1 MSTVVI
7 AVTSD
12 QHCGSSVA
20 LCAPRI
26 ELDDGGEYVASKS
39 QQWLW
44 QNWLLFWERVE
55 KVRDRE
61 KAKLYQ
67 VWNGDLTEGNHH
79 GSTQILSGNSSVQA
93 AVVASAMKVPLD
105 LKPDKLWLIRGTEAH
120 VGKSGEGE
128 EKIAD
133 GLRRNKNPIVKDKDT
148 GTSSHWH
155 AKLEVDGV
163 RLDFAHHGRMGQRPW
178 TEQNIVNL
186 LAFQIWVEHHR
197 RGEPPPHIAV
207 RSHLHRFADT
217 AGTHGTRVIQTPA
230 WQLHTA
236 FTHRVVTESMADIGG
251 VIIVIRDGVA
261 SVEPVIYKPKG
272 PTVWRA
278 V

>member
-1 MSTVVI
+1 MSSVVFAI
-7 AVTSD
+7 TSD

-20 LCAPRI
+20 LCPPKI
-26 ELDDGGEYVASKS
+26 ELDDGGVYEASRA

-44 QNWLLFWERVE
+44 QNWLSFWKRVE
-55 KVRDRE
+55 QVRDRE
-61 KAKLYQ
+61 KADLYQ

-79 GSTQILSGNSSVQA
+79 GSTQILSGNSSVQSQ
-93 AVVASAMKVPLD
+93 VVAAAMAVPLD
-105 LKPDKLWLIRGTEAH
+105 LEPDKLWLIRGTEAH

-133 GLRRNKNPIVKDKDT
+133 GLRRNKNPIVKDKDN

-155 AKLEVDGV
+155 AKVEVDGV

-197 RGEPPPHIAV
+197 REEPPPHLAI
-207 RSHLHRFADT
+207 RGHLHRFADS
-217 AGTHGTRVIQTPA
+217 AGAHKTRVIQTPA

-251 VIIVIRDGVA
+251 VILLIRDGVL

-272 PTVWRA
+272 PSVWRK
-278 V
+278 